1 VRRHTLTARRLEGPR
16 PADPEGVGMLFG
28 FVGYLAALVVIVLF
42 VRVAVGR
49 QWLGKEEDDG

>member
-1 VRRHTLTARRLEGPR
+1 
-16 PADPEGVGMLFG
+16 MLSMG
-28 FVGYLAALVVIVLF
+28 VGYLVALVVIVLF

>member
-1 VRRHTLTARRLEGPR
+1 
-16 PADPEGVGMLFG
+16 MLFG